1 MMVHARWRGTV
12 RLGLFVPFARLLRA
26 PRRAEIL
33 RFPFH
38 PGDAGA
44 RRAVVSE
51 GLRAKRKRKATLQA
65 LPGTVGLLVVLM
77 KEMVQLPSSGT
88 FAAFHPIRRTGTGA
102 RRLLHQQLLPHH
114 TPSTV
119 RGEST
124 FIPVLFHFEL
134 PDFRIPGSS

>member
-1 MMVHARWRGTV
+1 MLMMMVHPRRCGTV
-12 RLGLFVPFARLLRA
+12 RLRLLVPFAGLLR
-26 PRRAEIL
+26 PSRRAQIL
-33 RFPFH
+33 RLPFH
-38 PGDAGA
+38 SGDPGA
-44 RRAVVSE
+44 RGTVVSE

-77 KEMVQLPSSGT
+77 EEVVQLPPTGA

-102 RRLLHQQLLPHH
+102 RRLLHQQLLAHH

-124 FIPVLFHFEL
+124 F
-134 PDFRIPGSS
+134 